1 MSMMLTFSVPPAS
14 SPRNNMAKE
23 DRKKR
28 LEEAE
33 AREAAWRALSPK
45 EQLAALD
52 ARLGKGQG
60 AKKQRA
66 RIAAALKAG
75 A

>member
-1 MSMMLTFSVPPAS
+1 MS
-14 SPRNNMAKE
+14 KE
-23 DRKKR
+23 DRKAR
-28 LEEAE
+28 LQEAQ
-33 AREAAWRALSPK
+33 AREAAWRALGPA
-45 EQLAALD
+45 EQLALLD
-52 ARLGKGQG
+52 RRLGKGQG